1 MAVKPKNKPRGA
13 QPKATDARKLLK
25 SRVGLQ
31 RRRLWLMFP
40 PRKIR
45 NPVIWELGRKF
56 QVITNIRQ
64 ASITDELGIVCL
76 ELEGRAPEIGASI
89 RWLER
94 SGINVEPVEI
104 NVLES

>member
-1 MAVKPKNKPRGA
+1 VPKPKANPASGKTA
-13 QPKATDARKLLK
+13 SK
-25 SRVGLQ
+25 SQNGPQ

-40 PRKIR
+40 PKKIK
-45 NPVIWELGRKF
+45 NPVIWELGHKF
-56 QVITNIRQ
+56 EVITNIRQ

-76 ELEGRAPEIGASI
+76 ELEGNGSEIGASI
-89 RWLER
+89 RWLEK

>member
-1 MAVKPKNKPRGA
+1 MAA
-13 QPKATDARKLLK
+13 KARSNSVARKAK
-25 SRVGLQ
+25 EPAALQ
-31 RRRLWLMFP
+31 KRRLWLMFP
-40 PRKIR
+40 PKLIKK
-45 NPVIWELGRKF
+45 PVIWELGHKF
-56 QVITNIRQ
+56 QVVTNIRQ

-76 ELEGRAPEIGASI
+76 ELEGQDSEIAASI